1 MNLLF
6 RFDSCYNVDS
16 EQSEIFSEISDSIG
30 DILNG
35 INTTIFAYGM
45 TGAGKTHTMQ
55 GKTDNPGIIP
65 RVAQKLMELVQSK
78 EENKYDIRMSYL
90 EIYNEKVLD
99 LLDPKDEDLHIRQ
112 DAKGEIQIPG
122 LCTQQISSFSQ
133 FEKTYKSGCNNRTTA
148 PTSLNIESSRSHA
161 ILCLYVQHKKGDKL
175 ITGKIHLIDL
185 AGSEDNR
192 YTQNTGLRMTESTN
206 INKSLFVLG
215 KVVNALNEGARVPY
229 RDSKLTR
236 LLQDSLGGRSN
247 AIMIANIAP
256 GQAFFTETQRTLNFA
271 SKSRKI
277 VNKVVVHS
285 EAIQRE
291 VDPAEERR
299 RKLEEWKKKKGTNK
313 SKPKTSTISNV
324 SNSSDKENID
334 NELSNEKMQELF
346 LKGNYFF
353 MFFSNF
359 TFLLIDYIL

>member
-1 MNLLF
+1 
-6 RFDSCYNVDS
+6 
-16 EQSEIFSEISDSIG
+16 
-30 DILNG
+30 
-35 INTTIFAYGM
+35 M

-55 GKTDNPGIIP
+55 GKPDNPGIIP
-65 RVAQKLMELVQSK
+65 RVAQKLMELIHSK
-78 EENKYDIRMSYL
+78 EEEDKYDIRMSYL

-112 DAKGEIQIPG
+112 DAKGEIVIPG
-122 LCTQQISSFSQ
+122 LCTQKISSFSQ
-133 FEKTYKSGCNNRTTA
+133 FERTYKSGCLNRTTA

-161 ILCLYVQHKKGDKL
+161 ILCLYVQYKKGDKL

-192 YTQNTGLRMTESTN
+192 YTQNTGLRMTESSN

-236 LLQDSLGGRSN
+236 LLQDSLGGKSN

-277 VNKVVVHS
+277 VNKPVVHS
-285 EAIQRE
+285 EAIQRAPD

-299 RKLEEWKKKKGTNK
+299 RKLEEWKKQKGRMK
-313 SKPKTSTISNV
+313 SKTSTAQS
-324 SNSSDKENID
+324 SNSLSDKENILTAD
-334 NELSNEKMQELF
+334 GNEMSNEKMQELL
-346 LKGNYFF
+346 LKSKFIIRINYILNVVHYFF
-353 MFFSNF
+353 
-359 TFLLIDYIL
+359 